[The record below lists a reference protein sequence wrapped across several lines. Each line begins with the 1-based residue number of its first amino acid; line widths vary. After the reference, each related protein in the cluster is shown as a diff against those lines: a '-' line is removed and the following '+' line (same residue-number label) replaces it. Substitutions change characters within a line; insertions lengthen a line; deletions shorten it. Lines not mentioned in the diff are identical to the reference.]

1 MNEPT
6 PHIEGTP
13 WTSVG
18 RFDNFDQADQKRLE
32 LLLEEGVQV
41 KVKRCGPEGAL
52 FQVKTRLDPDS
63 VDAELRREEKRRRK
77 KKLSKKRRKK

>member
-6 PHIEGTP
+6 LHQDGAP

-18 RFDNFDQADQKRLE
+18 RFDNFEQADQKRLE
-32 LLLEEGVQV
+32 LLLEESVQV
-41 KVKRCGPEGAL
+41 KVKRCGPEGTL

-63 VDAELRREEKRRRK
+63 VAAELRREEKRRRK

>member
-6 PHIEGTP
+6 PHVEGSP
-13 WTSVG
+13 SVG
-18 RFDNFDQADQKRLE
+18 RFENFDQAHQKRLE

-41 KVKRCGPEGAL
+41 KVKRCGPEGTL
-52 FQVKTRLDPDS
+52 YQVKTRLDPDS

>member
-6 PHIEGTP
+6 LHQDGAP
-13 WTSVG
+13 WTSAG
-18 RFDNFDQADQKRLE
+18 KFDNFEQADQKRLE
-32 LLLEEGVQV
+32 LLLEEGTQV
-41 KVKRCGPEGAL
+41 KVNRCGPGGVL
-52 FQVKTRLDPDS
+52 YQVKTRLDPDS